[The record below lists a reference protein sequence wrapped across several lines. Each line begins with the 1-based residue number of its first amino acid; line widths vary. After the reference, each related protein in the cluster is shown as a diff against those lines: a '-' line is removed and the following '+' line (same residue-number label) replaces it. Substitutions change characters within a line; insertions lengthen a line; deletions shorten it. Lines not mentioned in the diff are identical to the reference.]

1 MAERSERRAEFDW
14 LRIVAI
20 GLMMLFHS
28 CLGFSSW
35 PWHVNDPHRSVALG
49 EVLSF
54 LWRWRVAL
62 VFVVSGAAL
71 MLALSNHRSRHRPRD
86 ILRERLRRLGIPL
99 VFGILVIVPPQVY
112 YERLQRGQFHG
123 SYLDF
128 QPHLFD
134 GIYPSGNLSWHHLWF
149 IPYLLV
155 LTAIG
160 IPLLGWMRSASG
172 RRLLDAAMDG
182 VSRWHLYWLLALP
195 MMLCHL
201 VLRLQ
206 HGDDHTFV
214 GDPHG
219 WLEFAILMVLG
230 ATLAQWPQVLAAV
243 QRGRYVAVLVGTVCF
258 FLLKHDWPTIGD
270 DPTGLP
276 LDSAIAW
283 SAVAGLDVLAWVL
296 AVTGFVTRLLT
307 RDTPLLR
314 YATEAALPVYVLHQ
328 TLIVYAVY
336 HLAHVNWPLGVKI
349 VMTLS
354 FCVLGSLAIYEGA
367 IRRNRWLRLLFG
379 VKDRAADIGLE
390 SLIASVGER
399 LTSRRR
405 ARSS

>member
-1 MAERSERRAEFDW
+1 MAERSARRAEFDW

-35 PWHVNDPHRSVALG
+35 PWHVNDPHRSVLLG
-49 EVLSF
+49 DFLSF

-71 MLALSNHRSRHRPRD
+71 MLALSRHRPRE

-99 VFGILVIVPPQVY
+99 IFGVLVIVPPQVY

-128 QPHLFD
+128 QFHLFD
-134 GIYPSGNLSWHHLWF
+134 GFYPAGNLSWHHLWF

-160 IPLLGWMRSASG
+160 MPLLLWMRSASG

-182 VSRWHLYWLLALP
+182 VARRHLYWLLAVP

-201 VLRLQ
+201 LLRLQ
-206 HGDDHTFV
+206 HGDDHTFL

-219 WLEFAILMVLG
+219 WLEFATLMVLG
-230 ATLAQWPQVLAAV
+230 AMLAQWPQVLAAV
-243 QRGRYVAVLVGTVCF
+243 QRGRYAATAVGLICF
-258 FLLKHDWPTIGD
+258 FLLKYDWPTIGD
-270 DPTGLP
+270 DPTSLP
-276 LDSAIAW
+276 LGSATGW
-283 SAVAGLDVLAWVL
+283 SAMAGLDVLAWVL
-296 AVTGFVTRLLT
+296 AITGFVTRHLT

-314 YATEAALPVYVLHQ
+314 YATEASMPVYVLHQ

-349 VMTLS
+349 VLTLS
-354 FCVLGSLAIYEGA
+354 FCVMGSLALYEAA

-379 VKDRAADIGLE
+379 VKDRAADIGLDTVL
-390 SLIASVGER
+390 SDLGLKI
-399 LTSRRR
+399 TSRWR